1 MKKNNLRVEKSVG
14 GTIADN
20 HIKKTRKNPKKT
32 RKNMTMMKRKDN
44 DEERNMQLNTG
55 LRAKGSC
62 FFLFFLVF
70 FGFFLFFFRRA
81 ERKTHPKIK

>member
-1 MKKNNLRVEKSVG
+1 
-14 GTIADN
+14 
-20 HIKKTRKNPKKT
+20 
-32 RKNMTMMKRKDN
+32 MTMMKRKDN